1 MRFFIMIMDVLSLV
15 GVLLMLLIIPIGII
29 VHYRRKIAFI
39 TVQLEEMI
47 ESFDVAEHPVPT
59 MNERDRLAYDKE
71 LLLFIDD
78 LIVTELINCKRKEL
92 FLEKGKKDI
101 DFDNVIKTVADAVFN
116 GIKPEI
122 LASPENILTT
132 EYLAKYIAK
141 RTILSYFKYLEDKV
155 AHTI

>member
-1 MRFFIMIMDVLSLV
+1 MVSLK
-15 GVLLMLLIIPIGII
+15 MLLFLLHQLVREPK
-29 VHYRRKIAFI
+29 RKITFI
-39 TVQLEEMI
+39 TVQVEEMI
-47 ESFDVAEHPVPT
+47 ESSDIAEHPVPT